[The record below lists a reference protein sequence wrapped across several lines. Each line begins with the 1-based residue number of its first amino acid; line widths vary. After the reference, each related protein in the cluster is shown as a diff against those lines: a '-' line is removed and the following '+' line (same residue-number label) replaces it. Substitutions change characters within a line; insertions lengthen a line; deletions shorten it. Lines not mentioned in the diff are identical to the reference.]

1 MGRETFISSIEW
13 KDGWPVVNGGRPVLL
28 SDSILGLPEKE
39 PSPKRR
45 TDQFTGKTLKN
56 DWYTLRSP
64 YTEVYL
70 LEHRGKGH
78 CSHRGG
84 VSLIPNVFDLSDRDV
99 PAAILRKQT
108 SLNMTF
114 SATTFALPKLLPGQ
128 TIGVSAYLSE
138 LAHHDVAYGLCRNT
152 SGHCVYTSLIRNGTE
167 IVRPP
172 KVVLD
177 TIHIANLT

>member
-1 MGRETFISSIEW
+1 M
-13 KDGWPVVNGGRPVLL
+13 NGGKPVLL
-28 SDSILGLPEKE
+28 SDSIIGLPDKR
-39 PSPKRR
+39 PSPERR
-45 TDQFTGKTLKN
+45 TDKFTWTKLNN

-64 YTEVYL
+64 YTEVYS
-70 LEHRGKGH
+70 LEHRRKGQ

-114 SATTFALPKLLPGQ
+114 SATTFPLPKLSPGQ
-128 TIGVSAYLSE
+128 AVGVSAYLSE

-152 SGHCVYTSLIRNGTE
+152 TGHCVYTSLIRNGTE

-172 KVVLD
+172 KVVVGMMHNADL
-177 TIHIANLT
+177 I